1 MSVDYEALRADNIKR
16 YGTDIGRIGKMLLAD
31 RYDKRTH
38 FIYEL
43 LQNAEDALRRRPSG
57 WTGDRSVT
65 FELSAEQLVVT
76 HHGQPFNAADV
87 QGVCGIDESTKDIT
101 AIGRFG
107 IGFKSVYSFTR
118 RPEIHSGDEDF
129 AIETFVW
136 PKAIAPVERLP
147 SQTKIIL
154 PLDGNVGDPQTEI
167 AEGLQDLGP
176 RTLLFL
182 RHIKEISWSIDGEP
196 AGLYF
201 RDDPKTLAPGI
212 RQIALMGQ
220 RGSDEIE
227 ENWLVFSKQVANEGQ
242 NVGFVELAFA
252 LSSEPAPTPRIVP
265 LSDSTLVVFF
275 PTVLSTNTGFL
286 LQGPFRT
293 TPSRDNIPVH
303 DAWNK
308 NLVTE
313 ASLLLVGALRWMA
326 SERMLDV
333 NALQALPI
341 QKERFNGNLLAPMY
355 DHLADALQTEPLLPC
370 GDSQHA
376 AAQDVQLARTQ
387 DLRELFDADQLGNVL
402 RADGPVRWLSADI
415 TADRTPALRYYLIH
429 ELGISEQSAESLLPR
444 LGQNFLRAQ
453 SDQWL
458 VRLYEYLSKVPAV
471 AERLRNLALVR
482 LEDGRQVSGFV
493 DDMPQAF
500 FPSDIQTGFP
510 TIRRDICRSAEATK
524 FLKWLGLT
532 PPDPVDDV
540 IRNLLPV
547 YQNGE
552 AHPES
557 YGEDI
562 ARILRAFKTDSAT
575 QRLRLITA
583 LTETPFVRARDM
595 KTGEVNLKAPPD
607 VSIKT
612 ARLSDLYEGIPGVYL
627 TEDDPALR
635 GESVRELLEA
645 CGATRYILPVPVRSI
660 LTDAQK
666 YELRLARGAVAA
678 SFENAPEDASLR
690 GLDAILAQF
699 RSLSVEDRKKKARL
713 LWEALIELQDRR
725 GEGAFSGTYRWQYHQ
740 WRSASFDAHF
750 VQLLN
755 RSKWITDG
763 DGDLVEPS
771 NILFEA
777 LGWPA
782 NPFLQSRIVFKKPI
796 VEELAKEA
804 GFEPDMLDML
814 KKLGVT
820 SKADLLAKLKVE
832 EPSSDSENGSLS
844 DEDNERDEVSDGN
857 DGEDTDSDEEQ
868 GSEDEDS
875 EDDNDADNAGDED
888 DGERGDDDD
897 QDAEGDDDEED
908 DTHGDDH
915 QDDDDHGETE
925 NAGSTSS
932 GGGSSSHANRSQG
945 AANRSNAAKNDNKR
959 SPGHQKQAERKFVSY
974 VATHPEEAEDNDPD
988 GLDHTA
994 RMALEAKAIDLIRA
1008 REPNLKP
1015 TPAGNKGFD
1024 LVETDAND
1032 EPERW
1037 VEVKAMKGCLEDRP
1051 VGLSSVQFEFARQHG
1066 DQYWLYVVEH
1076 ADDDHAR
1083 IVKIKDPVGRSGTF
1097 TFDKGW
1103 VSVANIDTIQSEDG
1117 SEEETVERSDPAP
1130 EGCAAALGR

>member
-1 MSVDYEALRADNIKR
+1 MSVDYDALRADNIKR

-57 WTGDRSVT
+57 WSGDCSVT
-65 FELSAEQLVVT
+65 FDLSAEQLVVT
-76 HHGQPFNAADV
+76 HHGQPFDAADV

-101 AIGRFG
+101 SIGRFG

-118 RPEIHSGDEDF
+118 RPEIHSGDENF

-136 PKAIAPVERLP
+136 PKAVAPVKRLP

-154 PLDGNVGDPQTEI
+154 PFNGDLEDPKAEI

-182 RHIKEISWSIDGEP
+182 KHIKEISWSVDGEP

-220 RGSDEIE
+220 QGGEEIE
-227 ENWLVFSKQVANEGQ
+227 ENWLVFSKEVVNEGQ

-252 LSSEPAPTPRIVP
+252 LSLEPAPTRRIVP

-308 NLVTE
+308 NLVNE
-313 ASLLLVGALRWMA
+313 ASLLLVEALRWMA

-333 NALQALPI
+333 DALQALPI
-341 QKERFNGNLLAPMY
+341 RKERFIGNLLAPMY
-355 DHLADALQTEPLLPC
+355 DHLAEALKTEPLLPC

-376 AAQDVQLARTQ
+376 AAKDVQLARTQ

-402 RADGPVRWLSADI
+402 RADGPVLWLSADI

-444 LGQNFLRAQ
+444 LEQNFLRAQ

-458 VRLYEYLSKVPAV
+458 VRLYAYLNKVPAL
-471 AERLRNLALVR
+471 AERLRYLALVR
-482 LEDGRQVSGFV
+482 LEDGRHVAGFV

-510 TIRRDICRSAEATK
+510 TIRRDICRSAEAKK
-524 FLKWLGLT
+524 FLQWLGLT

-547 YQNGE
+547 YQEGK
-552 AHPES
+552 ADHES
-557 YGEDI
+557 YRADI

-575 QRLRLITA
+575 QRSRLITA
-583 LTETPFVRARDM
+583 LSETPFVRARDM
-595 KTGEVNLKAPPD
+595 KTGEVSLKEPAD

-612 ARLSDLYEGIPGVYL
+612 ARLSELYEGITGVYL
-627 TEDDPALR
+627 TEDDSILR

-645 CGATRYILPVPVRSI
+645 CGATRYILPVPIRSI
-660 LTDAQK
+660 LTETEK
-666 YELRLARGAVAA
+666 HELRLARGAVAA
-678 SFENAPEDASLR
+678 SFEEAPQDENLR

-699 RSLSVEDRKKKARL
+699 PSLSVEGRKKKARL
-713 LWEALIELQDRR
+713 LWEALIELHDRR
-725 GEGAFSGTYRWQYHQ
+725 GEGVFWGTYRWQYHQ
-740 WRSASFDAHF
+740 WRSASFAAHF
-750 VQLLN
+750 VRLLN
-755 RSKWITDG
+755 RSKWIADG
-763 DGDLVEPS
+763 DGDLVDPS

-832 EPSSDSENGSLS
+832 EASSQDSDDASIS
-844 DEDNERDEVSDGN
+844 DEADDRNEVSDGN
-857 DGEDTDSDEEQ
+857 EDEDTDSDEEK

-875 EDDNDADNAGDED
+875 EDDNDAEDAGDGN
-888 DGERGDDDD
+888 DGERGDD
-897 QDAEGDDDEED
+897 QHAEGDDED
-908 DTHGDDH
+908 NDNDNDNDDDGDDH
-915 QDDDDHGETE
+915 HDDEDHDRSG

-932 GGGSSSHANRSQG
+932 RAGASPHANRSQG
-945 AANRSNAAKNDNKR
+945 AANQSNAAKNDNKR
-959 SPGHQKQAERKFVSY
+959 SPGHQRQAERKFVSY
-974 VATHPEEAEDNDPD
+974 VATHPEDEEEDDPD

-994 RMALEAKAIDLIRA
+994 RMALEAKAIDLIRV

-1015 TPAGNKGFD
+1015 TPTGNKGFD

-1051 VGLSSVQFEFARQHG
+1051 VGLSSIQFEFARQHG

-1076 ADDDHAR
+1076 ADDETRAR
-1083 IVKIKDPVGRSGTF
+1083 ILKIKDPAGRTGTF
-1097 TFDKGW
+1097 TFDRGW
-1103 VSVANIDTIQSEDG
+1103 VSIAQVDTS
-1117 SEEETVERSDPAP
+1117 
-1130 EGCAAALGR
+1130 